1 MFGFRRRG
9 TVIDQGLKIVGNV
22 TADGLVEVRGRIEG
36 DLECSSLVIAK
47 TASILGSVAAEH
59 IVVDGRVEGPVIG
72 RDVCL
77 KSGAHVVGDVQHD
90 ILRIESG
97 AHFDG
102 RSLTNGHNANDA
114 SKVEQ
119 LEPAPA
125 RMNARVA
132 AAE

>member
-1 MFGFRRRG
+1 MFAFRRRG

-36 DLECSSLVIAK
+36 DLECSSLVVAK
-47 TASILGSVAAEH
+47 TASILGSIAAEH

-90 ILRIESG
+90 VLRIESG

-102 RSLTNGHNANDA
+102 RSLTNGHNGNGA
-114 SKVEQ
+114 SKVEEREQ
-119 LEPAPA
+119 PAV
-125 RMNARVA
+125 RVNGRAA